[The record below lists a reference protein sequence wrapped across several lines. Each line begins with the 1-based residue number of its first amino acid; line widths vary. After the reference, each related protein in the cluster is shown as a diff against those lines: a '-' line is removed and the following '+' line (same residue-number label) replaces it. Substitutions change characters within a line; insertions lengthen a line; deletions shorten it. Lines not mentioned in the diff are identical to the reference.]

1 MNEIELFF
9 KNFIEYKNY
18 KKLVSVNLVT
28 SYYGNLIPDLES
40 YISFIKNN
48 YSAKKS
54 YKLVVKTNS
63 NYKNKKNEY
72 SFNSQYTIFVD
83 ELISY
88 YLECRRNQSIQ
99 NIIE

>member
-1 MNEIELFF
+1 MNEIELFL
-9 KNFIEYKNY
+9 KEFIESKNY
-18 KKLVSVNLVT
+18 KRLVSVNSIT

-48 YSAKKS
+48 YSAKKG

-72 SFNSQYTIFVD
+72 SLNSQYTIFVD

-88 YLECRRNQSIQ
+88 YLNWRRNQYIQ